1 MPWIRRMLI
10 GLSEIDEFL
19 QLLMEFRM
27 IPSVDNLPSYE
38 PLQQ

>member
-1 MPWIRRMLI
+1 MLI

-27 IPSVDNLPSYE
+27 IPSVDNPAGHE
-38 PLQQ
+38 PLEQQVP